1 MIRAMIRCWAAT
13 VAGSL
18 TGVVV
23 AALIC
28 WVWLATVDGH
38 SLDW

>member
-1 MIRAMIRCWAAT
+1 MVVLRAFAAVT
-13 VAGSL
+13 LGSL
-18 TGVVV
+18 AGLVL
-23 AALIC
+23 AALVC